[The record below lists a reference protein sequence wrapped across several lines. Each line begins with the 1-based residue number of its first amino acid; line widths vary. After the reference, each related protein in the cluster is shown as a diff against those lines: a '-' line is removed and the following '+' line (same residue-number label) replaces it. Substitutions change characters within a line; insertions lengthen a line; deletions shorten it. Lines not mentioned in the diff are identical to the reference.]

1 MQQVALV
8 LSVLAVGLAGWVAYQ
23 TSSGPADRLDR
34 IEADLDGLRVLE
46 TRVANAERRL
56 AEATAARPGPVE
68 APPPRRDDGTLAAAP
83 RVETSGGAASAAG
96 ATAPVESRLAEL
108 TKRLAAVE
116 EKTKDVEPGAPI
128 PLPRGAMARAFGP
141 RGFVT
146 TLDDAQKQLD
156 LSASQRADWDR
167 TLADAK
173 RELDDLRSIPDDEGK
188 TWKQH
193 NEDLVRGLA
202 DGSGRFDLS
211 KLMALRGKKVP
222 GRTETYGEAE
232 ARVRT
237 EAKQR
242 LRDPLTPDQQKKF
255 DESNV
260 DPLIGAGSGP
270 VAVTFS
276 TFSEPPKAPT
286 DK

>member
-34 IEADLDGLRVLE
+34 VEADLDELRVLE

-68 APPPRRDDGTLAAAP
+68 APPPRRDDGTLAASP
-83 RVETSGGAASAAG
+83 RAEAAGGAASAA
-96 ATAPVESRLAEL
+96 AAAAPVETRLAEL

-116 EKTKDVEPGAPI
+116 EKTKDVEPGSPI
-128 PLPRGAMARAFGP
+128 GLARSGFARALPP
-141 RGFVT
+141 RGFVA

-156 LSASQRADWDR
+156 LSPTQRADWDR
-167 TLADAK
+167 TLAETK
-173 RELDDLRSIPDDEGK
+173 RELDDLRSIPDEEGK

-193 NEDLVRGLA
+193 NEDLVRGLS

-222 GRTETYGEAE
+222 GRPETYGEAE
-232 ARVRT
+232 ARIRT
-237 EAKQR
+237 QAKQR

-276 TFSEPPKAPT
+276 TFGEPPKAPT

>member
-1 MQQVALV
+1 
-8 LSVLAVGLAGWVAYQ
+8 
-23 TSSGPADRLDR
+23 
-34 IEADLDGLRVLE
+34 
-46 TRVANAERRL
+46 
-56 AEATAARPGPVE
+56 
-68 APPPRRDDGTLAAAP
+68 
-83 RVETSGGAASAAG
+83 
-96 ATAPVESRLAEL
+96 
-108 TKRLAAVE
+108 
-116 EKTKDVEPGAPI
+116 
-128 PLPRGAMARAFGP
+128 
-141 RGFVT
+141 
-146 TLDDAQKQLD
+146 
-156 LSASQRADWDR
+156 
-167 TLADAK
+167 
-173 RELDDLRSIPDDEGK
+173 
-188 TWKQH
+188 
-193 NEDLVRGLA
+193 
-202 DGSGRFDLS
+202 
-211 KLMALRGKKVP
+211 MALRGKKVP

>member
-8 LSVLAVGLAGWVAYQ
+8 LSVLAVGLAGWVAYR

-34 IEADLDGLRVLE
+34 VEAELDELRVLE
-46 TRVANAERRL
+46 TRLANAERRL
-56 AEATAARPGPVE
+56 VEAAAARPGPVE
-68 APPPRRDDGTLAAAP
+68 APPPRRDEGTLAASP
-83 RVETSGGAASAAG
+83 RAADASGATSAEGAA
-96 ATAPVESRLAEL
+96 APVETRLAEL

-116 EKTKDVEPGAPI
+116 EKTKDVEAGAPL
-128 PLPRGAMARAFGP
+128 PLPRMARAFGP
-141 RGFVT
+141 RGFLT

-167 TLADAK
+167 TLAETK
-173 RELDDLRSIPDDEGK
+173 RELDDLRSIPDDTGK

-202 DGSGRFDLS
+202 DGSGRFDFS
-211 KLMALRGKKVP
+211 KLKALGDKPVP
-222 GRTETYGEAE
+222 GRTETYRDAE
-232 ARVRT
+232 ARIRT
-237 EAKQR
+237 QAKQR

-260 DPLIGAGSGP
+260 DPLIGAGNGP
-270 VAVTFS
+270 IAVTFS
-276 TFSEPPKAPT
+276 TFGEPPKAPT